1 MDNRKDRNDNSRE
14 EVDIDKWQKIAR
26 TNRKTRKNGAILIG
40 SENVRRIRAAAMAE
54 FNFDSNVSFVSSSRE
69 MVTQKLSA
77 TMSKSKVQKIDV
89 VLHTGVDQLRGNS
102 ADFVLE
108 SIAGQISYAKR
119 KRKTSQV
126 YVCSVEERQDAGLM
140 GKETA
145 KTVNQEL
152 DNLCSEYGAKFLDLR
167 PRMSE
172 CNFSGINRT
181 GWLYTF
187 EAARNISQEILSEVP
202 GF

>member
-1 MDNRKDRNDNSRE
+1 
-14 EVDIDKWQKIAR
+14 
-26 TNRKTRKNGAILIG
+26 
-40 SENVRRIRAAAMAE
+40 
-54 FNFDSNVSFVSSSRE
+54 
-69 MVTQKLSA
+69 
-77 TMSKSKVQKIDV
+77 MS
-89 VLHTGVDQLRGNS
+89 GNS

-126 YVCSVEERQDAGLM
+126 YVCSVEERQDAGLI
-140 GKETA
+140 GKKTA

-152 DNLCSEYGAKFLDLR
+152 ENLCLKYGAKFLDLR

-172 CNFSGINRT
+172 CNFSCINRT
-181 GWLYTF
+181 GWLYTI

-202 GF
+202 GFLD